1 MATTDGNLPPQTK
14 TRQVNIRITAEQD
27 RVLKQYCVRHGHSTN
42 TVVLAA
48 LCAMI
53 EGFEATENSGITAS
67 VPKIG

>member
-1 MATTDGNLPPQTK
+1 MTTTNDSKLQPAK
-14 TRQVNIRITAEQD
+14 TRQVNVHLTAHQE

-53 EGFEATENSGITAS
+53 EEFEFPENSVITAGALS
-67 VPKIG
+67 LK

>member
-1 MATTDGNLPPQTK
+1 METIGKTLPQQTK

-27 RVLKQYCVRHGHSTN
+27 RMLKQYCVRHGLSTN

-53 EGFEATENSGITAS
+53 EGFEVAENRAITDGS
-67 VPKIG
+67 NLK